1 MSIAGKAKSI
11 LLYLPARI
19 RRRRIM
25 RDLSLQLEGWEER
38 IGQVRIEDIRTRT
51 LSYIERLRVDHSWYG
66 SYRYSGSQSVPVLY
80 ASTYAAMTRHLY
92 GDLQNLADSDRE
104 QWLNYF
110 AQHQD
115 DDGLFKDPLVENE
128 LAATGDSWGWR
139 HLMLQ
144 VITSVTALGGIMQRP
159 LAYLTPFLDL
169 NNLTSWLESR
179 DWERRP
185 DFASNEV
192 QNIGAALQYSRDFH
206 NDERAGRAVEC
217 LLDWLEST
225 QDSRTGLWGGP
236 CDTPALL
243 SRGVQTGYHLWLLFF
258 YDKRPVLY
266 LERIIDSVLA
276 TQNELGGFG
285 VVPNSS
291 ACEDIDSIDPLVRL
305 SLMTDYRRDEVQ
317 AGLRRALPWVF
328 VNMNDDGGFV
338 FRRGQKFLYG
348 HERMSS
354 GCDESA
360 MFPTWFR
367 TLSLAYLAQ
376 TLPDTVVGSF
386 DWQFPHCP
394 GLQFF
399 ERPKEINRPNKVLQ
413 SEGSN

>member
-19 RRRRIM
+19 RQRRIM
-25 RDLSLQLEGWEER
+25 RHLSLQLEGWEER

-66 SYRYSGSQSVPVLY
+66 SYGYSDSQSVPVLY

-92 GDLQNLADSDRE
+92 GDLQDLADSERE
-104 QWLNYF
+104 QWLDFF
-110 AQHQD
+110 ARHQD

-128 LAATGDSWGWR
+128 LAATEDSWGWR
-139 HLMLQ
+139 HLTLQ
-144 VITSVTALGGIMQRP
+144 VMISVTALGGIVQRP

-185 DFASNEV
+185 DFVSNEV

-206 NDERAGRAVEC
+206 NDERAGWAVEC
-217 LLDWLEST
+217 LLDWLKST

-236 CDTPALL
+236 CDTPTLL

-291 ACEDIDSIDPLVRL
+291 ACEDIDSIDPLIRL

-338 FRRGQKFLYG
+338 FRRSQEFLYG

-354 GCDESA
+354 RRDESA

-376 TLPDTVVGSF
+376 ALPDTVVGSF

>member
-1 MSIAGKAKSI
+1 MNVVGKTKSI
-11 LLYLPARI
+11 LLYLPARV
-19 RRRRIM
+19 RQRRIM
-25 RDLSLQLEGWEER
+25 RDLSIQLEEWEKR
-38 IGQVRIEDIRTRT
+38 IGQVGIEDIRTRT
-51 LSYIERLRVDHSWYG
+51 LSYIERLRVDQPLYG
-66 SYRYSGSQSVPVLY
+66 SYRYSDSQSVPVLY

-92 GDLQNLADSDRE
+92 GDLQGLADGDRE
-104 QWLNYF
+104 QWLEYF

-115 DDGLFKDPLVENE
+115 DDGFFKDPQVESD
-128 LAATGDSWGWR
+128 LAVTEDWWGWR
-139 HLMLQ
+139 HLTLQ
-144 VITSVTALGGIMQRP
+144 VITSVTALGNIVLRP
-159 LAYLTPFLDL
+159 FAFLTPFLDL
-169 NNLTSWLESR
+169 DNLTSWLESR
-179 DWERRP
+179 DWNRRP
-185 DFASNEV
+185 DFVSNEV

-206 NDERAGRAVEC
+206 NDQRAGRAVEC

-225 QDSRTGLWGGP
+225 QDPQTGLWGRP
-236 CDTPALL
+236 YDTPALL

-317 AGLRRALPWVF
+317 AGLRRALPWVL

-354 GCDESA
+354 GRDESA

-376 TLPDTVVGSF
+376 ALPDKLVGHF
-386 DWQFPHCP
+386 AWQFPHCP

-399 ERPKEINRPNKVLQ
+399 ERPKGINRPNKVLQ